1 MRALIDTRWAVAQ
14 LSGSVARDALRQLFT
29 APRRS
34 AATAVM
40 LAAMAGPAFGQGM
53 AAAPGPNEIRIGN
66 TAPYTGPASAY
77 GVIAKT
83 ITAYLDKTNAEGGI
97 NGRKINMITY
107 DDA

>member
-1 MRALIDTRWAVAQ
+1 MRALIDIRWTAQ
-14 LSGSVARDALRQLFT
+14 WSGLVARDGLRRLFA

-34 AATAVM
+34 AATALV
-40 LAAMAGPAFGQGM
+40 LATIAGPAFGQGST
-53 AAAPGPNEIRIGN
+53 APGPNEIRIGN

-77 GVIAKT
+77 GVIAKG